1 MAANGRLVSAAALKP
16 TRDTKVSDLLKAYPN
31 MIEVLAQYNK
41 HFELL
46 RRPAL
51 RKLMAPLVT
60 IEKAART
67 AQVDVNELLAEIY
80 RAIGEPSPAEPGRLP
95 APAQPEPM
103 PMPEELRNLPDERRV
118 ILDVRDE
125 VRAGEEPYHR
135 IMKAAAA
142 LRPGQVLQLCNLF
155 EPVPLYDVLEQ
166 RGFAHWVERR
176 SPEEWWV
183 TFFRSTGRPPDPT
196 PRSRPWRD
204 SGRASPADTRILVP
218 DGALVVD
225 ARGLEP
231 PQPMMKIL
239 EALARLGPGGQL
251 LALTDRPPRF
261 LYAKLDDRGCR
272 YSTEEAKDG
281 WCETRIWK

>member
-1 MAANGRLVSAAALKP
+1 MSANKTIGPGTGLRPS
-16 TRDTKVSDLLKAYPN
+16 RETKVSDLLKAYPG
-31 MIEVLAQYNK
+31 MIEILARYNK

-51 RKLMAPLVT
+51 RKLITPLVT

-67 AQVDVNELLAEIY
+67 AQVDVSEMLAEIY
-80 RAIGEPSPAEPGRLP
+80 RAIGQPLP
-95 APAQPEPM
+95 VDLGGPQGVAQPEPM
-103 PMPEELRNLPDERRV
+103 PMPEELRTLPDERRV

-135 IMKAAAA
+135 IMKAVAS
-142 LRPGQVLQLCNLF
+142 LREDQVLQLCNLF
-155 EPVPLYDVLEQ
+155 EPVPLYDVLAQ

-176 SPEEWWV
+176 GPEEWRV
-183 TFFRSTGRPPDPT
+183 TFYRSAAPPAAPSLSLETQT
-196 PRSRPWRD
+196 PAA
-204 SGRASPADTRILVP
+204 G
-218 DGALVVD
+218 GALVVD

-239 EALARLGPGGQL
+239 EALAGLGPGGEL

-261 LYAKLDDRGCR
+261 LYAKLDDRGYR
-272 YSTEEAKDG
+272 YSTEETKDG
-281 WCETRIWK
+281 WCETRIWN